1 MTLLLQHS
9 QKIIQR
15 IAHPKRCLALT
26 LKHKSIIG
34 STSQPILP
42 CCQLNKSWIL
52 CSHHFHN
59 TTKIQKTQSS
69 SSLESNSTN
78 DNKNIKKSRIKQMK
92 MPKNNKPI
100 SITQDMDIL
109 SEIPLEDVRNFCFI
123 AHVDHGKSSLASRV
137 LELTGNLGS
146 EQQWTAIEHAN
157 LTHLYNWDTND
168 YDHGDKFIQTNVKD
182 ENNENN
188 EIESSSDIIESG
200 SKKGAKEQIELLDTL
215 AVEKE
220 RGITVKASAASML
233 YPHPSAKG
241 KHGVLLLNMVDTPGH
256 VDFGTEVVRT
266 LASVQGAVLLF
277 DAAQGVQAQSLSVHE
292 KAKNMSNIG
301 VIIPALTKVDLPSA
315 RVLDVTLSVSELF
328 DFDPDDVLLTSA
340 RSRKGIAKI
349 LDFVCD
355 KVPPP
360 QQMSDD
366 DEKILRAKVVDSW
379 FEPLRGVVCLVQ
391 IISGALTEA
400 SRVSII
406 EPFKND
412 GIGKN
417 GRSAGNSRI
426 MSSKDHYSVQDIGL
440 VLPHRLRTGKLTRGQ
455 MGYVVVGLRDPRQA
469 RPGTIMVLHDE
480 MSKVLDM
487 ALPGSHVATSSQSV
501 LYASVHPIEGDGF
514 DELSNAVD
522 RLALNDTGL
531 EIHRTS
537 GASNSDGGP
546 YLGPGLRVGFQGLL
560 HVEVFQQRLLDEF
573 GLEAIVT

>member
-1 MTLLLQHS
+1 MTLLLHS
-9 QKIIQR
+9 RKIIQR
-15 IAHPKRCLALT
+15 IGHPKRCLALT
-26 LKHKSIIG
+26 LTHKSIIE
-34 STSQPILP
+34 SPSQPILP
-42 CCQLNKSWIL
+42 CQLKSWTL
-52 CSHHFHN
+52 LSHHFHN

-69 SSLESNSTN
+69 SLLESHSTN
-78 DNKNIKKSRIKQMK
+78 DNKNTKKSRIKQMK
-92 MPKNNKPI
+92 MPKIKKTI

-109 SEIPLEDVRNFCFI
+109 SEIPLTDVRNFCFI

-137 LELTGNLGS
+137 LELTGNLGL
-146 EQQWTAIEHAN
+146 EQQWTAVEHAN
-157 LTHLYNWDTND
+157 LTHLYNRDDND
-168 YDHGDKFIQTNVKD
+168 YDHGDKLIQTYVKD
-182 ENNENN
+182 ENND
-188 EIESSSDIIESG
+188 IESSSDIIKSG

-315 RVLDVTLSVSELF
+315 RVLDVTLAVSELF
-328 DFDPDDVLLTSA
+328 DFDPDDILLTSA

-349 LDFVCD
+349 LDCVCD

-360 QQMSDD
+360 QQLPDD

-391 IISGALTEA
+391 IISGELSEA

-412 GIGKN
+412 GFGKN
-417 GRSAGNSRI
+417 GGSAGNSRN
-426 MSSKDHYSVQDIGL
+426 MFSKDHYSVQDIGL

-469 RPGTIMVLHDE
+469 RPGTIMVLHNE
-480 MSKVLDM
+480 LSKVLDM
-487 ALPGSHVATSSQSV
+487 TLPGSNVATSSQSV

-531 EIHRTS
+531 DIHRTS